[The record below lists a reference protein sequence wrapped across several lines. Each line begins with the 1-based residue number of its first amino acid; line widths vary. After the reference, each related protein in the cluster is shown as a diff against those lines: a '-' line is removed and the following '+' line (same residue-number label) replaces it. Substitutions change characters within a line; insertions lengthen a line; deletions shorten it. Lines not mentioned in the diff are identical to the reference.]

1 MATADDMRALV
12 DQLYQSFASG
22 DPTVWTSRAAD
33 DVIGIG
39 TDPDEWWEGRSAIAG
54 IVTAQLRE
62 MSEAGMRLVADDPRI
77 REHGDVVWSVDRPV
91 LHLADGA
98 EMPMRVTLIAVVENE
113 TLRLEHFHYSVGAG
127 NEEVFRQELTTEEHR
142 SPR

>member
-1 MATADDMRALV
+1 MAADDDMRALV
-12 DQLYQSFASG
+12 DQLYDSFASG
-22 DPTVWTSRAAD
+22 DSAVWTSRTAD

-39 TDPDEWWEGRSAIAG
+39 SDPDEWWEGRSAIAG

-62 MSEAGMRLVADDPRI
+62 MSEAGVRLVADDPRI
-77 REHGDVVWSVDRPV
+77 HEHGDVVWSVDRPV

-113 TLRLEHFHYSVGAG
+113 TLRLEHFHYSEGAG

>member
-39 TDPDEWWEGRSAIAG
+39 TDPDEWWEGRSAIAA
-54 IVTAQLRE
+54 IVTAQLKE
-62 MSEAGMRLVADDPRI
+62 TSEAGMRLVAGDPRI
-77 REHGDVVWSVDRPV
+77 FEHGDVVWSVDRPV
-91 LHLADGA
+91 LHLGDGT
-98 EMPMRVTLIAVVENE
+98 ETQMRVTLIAVVEE
-113 TLRLEHFHYSVGAG
+113 GTLRLKHFHYSVGSE
-127 NEEVFRQELTTEEHR
+127 NEEVFQQELTTEEP
-142 SPR
+142 SSLG